1 MTDTAVQTGIGT
13 GKQVAKAMSAK
24 AVEDLAVIAA
34 DAKTAMT
41 AAKEAF
47 AAAEKEWCNVG
58 HDDYTTADGRR
69 LNLLAP
75 PRGELFK
82 ELGMRAP
89 EHFSVSTADG
99 FKMPAQLLKPPG
111 FNPARKYPVIM
122 HVYGGPAAPVVKDAW
137 PLRILIHDTNH
148 GGNDWF
154 LGSVHK

>member
-47 AAAEKEWCNVG
+47 AAAEKEWFNVG

-69 LNLLAP
+69 
-75 PRGELFK
+75 
-82 ELGMRAP
+82 
-89 EHFSVSTADG
+89 
-99 FKMPAQLLKPPG
+99 
-111 FNPARKYPVIM
+111 
-122 HVYGGPAAPVVKDAW
+122 
-137 PLRILIHDTNH
+137 
-148 GGNDWF
+148 
-154 LGSVHK
+154 